1 MDRQDFIDKLRATLS
16 GRLPSSAV
24 ADNVNYYEDYINV
37 EIRKGRAEAD
47 VLMELGDP
55 RLIAK
60 TIIQTSGS
68 ADSSYSGADSIYSTG
83 SAYSG
88 TDRAYNTGSAYS
100 GTDRTYSG
108 GGTYRSAYD
117 GDNGYNQ
124 HVFKIPGWLATILFI
139 FATILILSAVFSILS
154 FLIPLILVMGV
165 VIFMVKL
172 FRDWLN

>member
-1 MDRQDFIDKLRATLS
+1 MDRQDFIDKLRAALS
-16 GRLPSSAV
+16 GRLPSSVV

-37 EIRKGRAEAD
+37 EIRKGRVEAD

-68 ADSSYSGADSIYSTG
+68 ADGSYSGADSIYSAG
-83 SAYSG
+83 GAYGGGNAYSG
-88 TDRAYNTGSAYS
+88 TDRSYSA
-100 GTDRTYSG
+100 G
-108 GGTYRSAYD
+108 GAYD

-124 HVFKIPGWLATILFI
+124 HVFKIPGWLATILLI
-139 FATILILSAVFSILS
+139 LATILILSVVFSLLS
-154 FLIPLILVMGV
+154 FLILPLLVMGV
-165 VIFMVKL
+165 VIFLVKL